1 MSVILHNLALP
12 EQTQFT
18 HEHAAGFGG
27 LSVEHS
33 LSGRPFVFPHAVGSS
48 KGELIFGS
56 EEAWLSVAQRTQLFS
71 MVQTTQPLTLTVR
84 GVEWTVIFDVS
95 ASGGAIQLVP
105 VMPFADKF
113 YGSISLVILGSA

>member
-1 MSVILHNLALP
+1 MSVVLHNLALP

-33 LSGRPFVFPHAVGSS
+33 LSGRPFIFPHAVGSS
-48 KGELIFGS
+48 KSELVFGNES
-56 EEAWLSVAQRTQLFS
+56 AWLSVSQRTQLFS
-71 MVQTTQPLTLTVR
+71 MVQTTQSMTLSVR

-95 ASGGAIQLVP
+95 ASGGAIQLAP
-105 VMPFADKF
+105 VMPFCDKF
-113 YGSISLVILGSA
+113 YGSIHLVILGSA